1 MTGVRVPMGAEPEDD
16 FFNKSLAAYA
26 MAREA
31 TLLFTDEDLVA
42 SGTWQK
48 YEVRFA
54 ALARLHPRQDPF
66 AAFLSRETS
75 DAWETTN
82 SRQSSRSALVR
93 IAGRAIRE
101 QAPVY
106 WKELLAGT
114 ESKQV
119 RSDLTRALKETVDAE
134 AMTRMRSA
142 SAPLSEEERGQL
154 AGAVDFL
161 LAVPPDPLHQA
172 LRNKVRKAAREEK
185 RKAPPAVI
193 KLRSL
198 QRHERAKQKS
208 SSDYC
213 WRDQFWRAVVTDHF
227 VSPDDSALI
236 AVLMLVGCRPAEFT
250 ARLGVR
256 VKIVELPGGPGL
268 RIEIAG
274 AKTAP
279 ELAPETVSKGQARR
293 TLWLS
298 CKTAEAFWLLD
309 HIRQSGGSCLEINRP
324 TIPRSPSGEWLS
336 IAEQERR
343 QTASLGKVVARIGEI
358 AFPRRTD
365 NLTPYVFR
373 HAVAADMKAGGQF
386 SNDTIAAALGQQSE
400 RTLQHYG
407 RSNRGRRAT
416 SMRCQQVIHVEAS
429 SPVRGRGANPYRL
442 AGPDP
447 DASQ

>member
-1 MTGVRVPMGAEPEDD
+1 MTGVTVPTGAGPEDD
-16 FFNKSLAAYA
+16 FFLKSLAAYA
-26 MAREA
+26 MAQEA
-31 TLLFTDEDLVA
+31 NLLYADEDLVA

-48 YEVRFA
+48 YEARVA
-54 ALARLHPRQDPF
+54 ALARSHPRQDPF
-66 AAFLSRETS
+66 AAFLSRDS
-75 DAWETTN
+75 CDAWETTN
-82 SRQSSRSALVR
+82 SRQTSRSALVR
-93 IAGRAIRE
+93 IAGRFIRE

-114 ESKQV
+114 ESKQDL
-119 RSDLTRALKETVDAE
+119 SDLTRALKETVDEE

-142 SAPLSEEERGQL
+142 SAPLSEVERDQL
-154 AGAVDFL
+154 ASAVDFL

-172 LRNKVRKAAREEK
+172 LRNKVRKAPREEK
-185 RKAPPAVI
+185 PKAPPAVI

-198 QRHERAKQKS
+198 QRHERTKQKS
-208 SSDYC
+208 TPSYC
-213 WRDQFWRAVVTDHF
+213 WRDQFWRTVVSDRF

-236 AVLMLVGCRPAEFT
+236 AVLMLVGCRSAEFT
-250 ARLGVR
+250 ARLGVS
-256 VKIVELPGGPGL
+256 VEIAELPDPGL

-279 ELAPETVSKGQARR
+279 ELAPEAVSKGQERR
-293 TLWLS
+293 TLWLT
-298 CKTAEAFWLLD
+298 CKTAEAFWLYQQ
-309 HIRQSGGSCLEINRP
+309 IQQSGSSCLEISRP
-324 TIPRSPSGEWLS
+324 TTPRSPSGEWLS

-343 QTASLGKVVARIGEI
+343 QTASLGKVVARIGKD
-358 AFPRRTD
+358 AFPRQKG

-373 HAVAADMKAGGQF
+373 HAVAADMKASGQF

-416 SMRCQQVIHVEAS
+416 SLRCQQVVRVEAS
-429 SPVRGRGANPYRL
+429 SPVRGRGATPDWQ

>member
-1 MTGVRVPMGAEPEDD
+1 MTGVRVPTGAEPEDD
-16 FFNKSLAAYA
+16 FFNKSLAAYT
-26 MAREA
+26 MAQKA
-31 TLLFTDEDLVA
+31 DLLYTNEDLVA

-48 YEVRFA
+48 YEGRVA
-54 ALARLHPRQDPF
+54 ALARSHPRQDPF
-66 AAFLSRETS
+66 AAFLSREFS
-75 DAWETTN
+75 DAWESTN
-82 SRQSSRSALVR
+82 SRQASRSALVR
-93 IAGRAIRE
+93 IAGRVIRE
-101 QAPVY
+101 QTPVY
-106 WKELLAGT
+106 WKELLTGT
-114 ESKQV
+114 ESKQDL
-119 RSDLTRALKETVDAE
+119 SDLTRPLKESVDEE

-142 SAPLSEEERGQL
+142 SASLTEEERDQL
-154 AGAVDFL
+154 FSVVDFI

-172 LRNKVRKAAREEK
+172 LRNKVRKAPRDGEP
-185 RKAPPAVI
+185 KAPPAVA

-213 WRDQFWRAVVTDHF
+213 WRDQFWRTVVTDRF

-236 AVLMLVGCRPAEFT
+236 AVLMLAGCRPVEFT

-256 VKIVELPGGPGL
+256 VEIAELPDGPGL

-279 ELAPETVSKGQARR
+279 ELAPEAMSKGQERR
-293 TLWLS
+293 TLWLT
-298 CKTAEAFWLLD
+298 CKTAEAFWLYEQ
-309 HIRQSGGSCLEINRP
+309 IQKSGSSCLEINRP
-324 TIPRSPSGEWLS
+324 TTPRSPSGEWLS

-343 QTASLGKVVARIGEI
+343 QTSSLGKVVARIGKD
-358 AFPRRTD
+358 AFPRQKG
-365 NLTPYVFR
+365 NLTPYTFR
-373 HAVAADMKAGGQF
+373 HAVAADMKAGGRF
-386 SNDTIAAALGQQSE
+386 SNDTIAAGLGQQSE

-416 SMRCQQVIHVEAS
+416 SLRCQQVVRVEAS
-429 SPVRGRGANPYRL
+429 SPVRGRGATPDWQ

>member
-1 MTGVRVPMGAEPEDD
+1 VPTGAEPEDD

-26 MAREA
+26 MAQKA
-31 TLLFTDEDLVA
+31 DLLYTDEDLVA

-48 YEVRFA
+48 YEGRVA
-54 ALARLHPRQDPF
+54 ALARSHPRNNAF
-66 AAFLSRETS
+66 GAFLSRETS
-75 DAWETTN
+75 DAWESTN
-82 SRQSSRSALVR
+82 SRQASRSALVR
-93 IAGRAIRE
+93 IAGRVIRE

-114 ESKQV
+114 ESKQDL
-119 RSDLTRALKETVDAE
+119 SDLTRALKETVDRE

-142 SAPLSEEERGQL
+142 SAPLSEEERDQL
-154 AGAVDFL
+154 ASAVDFL

-172 LRNKVRKAAREEK
+172 LRNKARKAPSEEK
-185 RKAPPAVI
+185 RKAPPAVA
-193 KLRSL
+193 KLRAL
-198 QRHERAKQKS
+198 QRHERAQQKS
-208 SSDYC
+208 TPNYC

-256 VKIVELPGGPGL
+256 VEIVELPGGPGL
-268 RIEIAG
+268 KIEIAG

-279 ELAPETVSKGQARR
+279 ELAPEAVAKGQERR
-293 TLWLS
+293 TLWLT
-298 CKTAEAFWLLD
+298 CKTAEAFWLYE
-309 HIRQSGGSCLEINRP
+309 HIQQSGSYRLEINRP
-324 TIPRSPSGEWLS
+324 TTPRSPSGEWLS
-336 IAEQERR
+336 LAEQERR
-343 QTASLGKVVARIGEI
+343 QTVSLDKVIARIGKT
-358 AFPRRTD
+358 AFPHQKG
-365 NLTPYVFR
+365 NLTPYTFR

-407 RSNRGRRAT
+407 RTNRGRRAT
-416 SMRCQQVIHVEAS
+416 SPRCQQVIRVEAS
-429 SPVRGRGANPYRL
+429 SPVRGRGANRYL
-442 AGPDP
+442 QAAPDP